1 MFYTYIL
8 RSKKEG
14 EFYVGYTTNLKKR
27 VLEHNLGLNLS
38 TKRYKP
44 WKLIYYEAC
53 LNKSDAARRE
63 KWLKSTHG
71 GRMLKARIREYLF
84 DRSKDLTNR
93 NSTTG

>member
-1 MFYTYIL
+1 MFYVYL
-8 RSKKEG
+8 LESLKNG
-14 EFYVGYTTNLKKR
+14 SHYVGATVDLRKR
-27 VLEHNLGLNLS
+27 IREHNRGLNLS

-53 LNKSDAARRE
+53 LHKSDAARRE

-71 GRMLKARIREYLF
+71 SRMLKARIREYLF